1 LATLPMDST
10 LGIKTIP
17 VQQDQMKQY
26 DFKYFKTDGGPIFDR
41 VADQN
46 FTITPYR
53 PWKHLL
59 KVHSWLLTPGF
70 YSAGL
75 KLTSDNILENLH
87 LEGGASYYYYE
98 RAPGFE
104 ASMQYGG
111 FYPVLTAGIS
121 RFYRHPDITE
131 VLLGE
136 ENTGALSIDDKL
148 SLGIKIPLTFIY
160 GTFYTKTN
168 LSAGYSYISVK
179 DLSER
184 QDSEEYSSII
194 NSLSGKAGFSTVRKS
209 AYQNITTPLGFGLEL
224 SVNRSIGPVSGFQFQ
239 AIGDFAISGPFYNHN
254 LVLSAGWKHELYW
267 NDYQFMDLFL
277 YPRGYV
283 IPETDRMLTMQSSY
297 HFPLVYP
304 DLGFGGI
311 FYCPR
316 IRADLFAD
324 FGLAYVPD
332 GFEKAGRNFLASVGT
347 ELIFDTKWFNM
358 TDIPMGVRFSW
369 LVKPDPFEAER
380 KIRIEFVIPVIR
392 L

>member
-1 LATLPMDST
+1 VVEVDPVGKSRLKILDSGTGDETLALPNEEDLFITYPKWDPDGSGIISSARTREGTMLIIRQALATGIMTKLSDEYHQILGEVLPTSEQILFTSGFSGTNNIHSLSRSDGKLTQLTGSRFGAYHPALSPDHKRLVFADFDLDGYGLATLPMDST

-121 RFYRHPDITE
+121 RF
-131 VLLGE
+131 
-136 ENTGALSIDDKL
+136 
-148 SLGIKIPLTFIY
+148 
-160 GTFYTKTN
+160 
-168 LSAGYSYISVK
+168 
-179 DLSER
+179 
-184 QDSEEYSSII
+184 
-194 NSLSGKAGFSTVRKS
+194 
-209 AYQNITTPLGFGLEL
+209 
-224 SVNRSIGPVSGFQFQ
+224 
-239 AIGDFAISGPFYNHN
+239 
-254 LVLSAGWKHELYW
+254 
-267 NDYQFMDLFL
+267 
-277 YPRGYV
+277 
-283 IPETDRMLTMQSSY
+283 
-297 HFPLVYP
+297 
-304 DLGFGGI
+304 
-311 FYCPR
+311 
-316 IRADLFAD
+316 
-324 FGLAYVPD
+324 
-332 GFEKAGRNFLASVGT
+332 
-347 ELIFDTKWFNM
+347 
-358 TDIPMGVRFSW
+358 TDIPT
-369 LVKPDPFEAER
+369 
-380 KIRIEFVIPVIR
+380 
-392 L
+392 